1 MIRTMLL
8 VLGCCL
14 MATSYAQAADWILS
28 PSTYTHDPAT
38 GRRVTQFA
46 PIPDVYV
53 ANDSSYVKSG
63 YRYTQSNRRG
73 PNGRAGERLHIVE
86 EWGREVR
93 PYEEWQYPYRPYS
106 VPYQA
111 WGPPYGGLTP
121 FFGPGVPSADRPRP
135 GHADDDHLPHDD
147 HHGVGHNHDANHTHD
162 ANHNHNDPYL
172 GRGAFGG
179 GGYYYPYPPAPPYP
193 AYLGRP

>member
-1 MIRTMLL
+1 MIRTILF
-8 VLGCCL
+8 VLGCCFT
-14 MATSYAQAADWILS
+14 ATSYARAADWILS

-46 PIPDVYV
+46 PLPDVFAV
-53 ANDSSYVKSG
+53 DDPSYVKSG
-63 YRYTQSNRRG
+63 FRYTQSNRRG
-73 PNGRAGERLHIVE
+73 PDGSAGERLHIVE

-121 FFGPGVPSADRPRP
+121 FFGPGVPHAERPEGRRP
-135 GHADDDHLPHDD
+135 EHLPAHDD
-147 HHGVGHNHDANHTHD
+147 GEHDHGDDGEHHHDH
-162 ANHNHNDPYL
+162 
-172 GRGAFGG
+172 GRGGYGG
-179 GGYYYPYPPAPPYP
+179 GINYYPYPPAPPYP